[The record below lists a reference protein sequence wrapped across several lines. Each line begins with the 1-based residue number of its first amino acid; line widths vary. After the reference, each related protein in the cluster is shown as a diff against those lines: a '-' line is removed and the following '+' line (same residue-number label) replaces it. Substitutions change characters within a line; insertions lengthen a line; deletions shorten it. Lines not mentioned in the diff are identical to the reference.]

1 MSEFETNGR
10 PLWQW
15 SACDVAAAVKAGAT
29 SCEDVTSAAVERMR
43 ATNGKINAVVE
54 DLGDGALETARA
66 QDSAGPGQDQPMFGV
81 PVTIKENIDQKGH
94 STPNGVAALAETL
107 APGDAPVVSNFK
119 KAGAIPI
126 GRTNT
131 PEFSFRATTVNE
143 LHGRTFSPWNDWA
156 SAGGSS
162 GGASAGVMMGYG
174 PVAHGNDIGGSLR
187 FPAYA
192 CGAATVKPGLGRVPA
207 YNPSAPEERGLLA
220 QMMSVQGVIARE
232 VRDVRL
238 AMESLVSYDPHDPWM
253 VPAPFKGPELGGLPK
268 VGFSRETYGQDI
280 HPAVSAA
287 LDSARDCLLDAGYQV
302 EEIQTPDVQACGEA
316 GFRALMGEVKVFL
329 EADIRKDGSAAINS
343 IFDDYFEMFPPF
355 VGEDLLKIM
364 ARRNKFIRE
373 WTLLLSQY
381 PLVLTPFLLTPTFKW
396 DRDTEGPEGVQE
408 VLGAAFYS
416 YSMNFMG
423 LPAGNVP
430 ANYNDG
436 LPVGVQIVGQR
447 FREDLILDACEA
459 VEQRVGIMAHRLW
472 DEVEKA

>member
-1 MSEFETNGR
+1 MPDFENSNR
-10 PLWQW
+10 PMWQW
-15 SACDVAAAVKAGAT
+15 SACDTAQAVRAGAA
-29 SCEDVTSAAVERMR
+29 SCEDVVGAAVERMR

-54 DLGDGALETARA
+54 DLGDAALQSAQA
-66 QDSAGPGQDQPMFGV
+66 QDTAGAADDQPMFGV

-94 STPNGVAALAETL
+94 STPNGVAALAEAL
-107 APGDAPVVSNFK
+107 APGDSPVVTNFK
-119 KAGAIPI
+119 NAGAVPI

-143 LHGRTFSPWNDWA
+143 LHGRTYSPWNDWA

-162 GGASAGVMMGYG
+162 GGAAAAVMMGYG
-174 PVAHGNDIGGSLR
+174 SVAHGNDIGGSLR

-192 CGAATVKPGLGRVPA
+192 CGGATVKPGLGRVPA
-207 YNPSAPEERGLLA
+207 YNPSAPAERGPLA

-238 AMESLVSYDPHDPWM
+238 AMETLVSYDPHDPWM
-253 VPAPFKGPELGGLPK
+253 VPAPFNGPDLGGLPK
-268 VGFSRETYGQDI
+268 VGFSRESYGQEV

-287 LDSARDCLLDAGYQV
+287 LDTARDCLQEAGYDV
-302 EEIQTPDVQACGEA
+302 EEIETPNVQACGET
-316 GFRALMGEVKVFL
+316 GFRALMGEVKVFF
-329 EADIRKDGSAAINS
+329 EADIRKHGSADINS

-355 VGEDLLKIM
+355 AGEELLKVM
-364 ARRNKFIRE
+364 AERARFIRE
-373 WTLLLSQY
+373 WTVLLSRY
-381 PLVLTPFLLTPTFKW
+381 PLMLTPFMLTPTFKW
-396 DRDTEGPEGVQE
+396 DRDTEGQEGVHE

-416 YSMNFMG
+416 FSMNFMG

-436 LPVGVQIVGQR
+436 QPVGVQIVGQR

-459 VEQRVGIMAHRLW
+459 IEQRVGIMAHKLW
-472 DEVEKA
+472 DLGS

>member
-1 MSEFETNGR
+1 MAEFADTGR

-15 SACDVAAAVKAGAT
+15 SACEIAQAVANGAV
-29 SCEDVTSAAVERMR
+29 SCEDATSAAVDRMR

-54 DLGDGALETARA
+54 DLGDEAIEAARA
-66 QDSAGPGQDQPMFGV
+66 QDEAGAGESQPMFGV

-107 APGDAPVVSNFK
+107 APGDAPVVGNFK
-119 KAGAIPI
+119 KAGALPI

-162 GGASAGVMMGYG
+162 GGAAAAVMMGYG

-192 CGAATVKPGLGRVPA
+192 CGGATVKPGLGRVPA
-207 YNPSAPEERGLLA
+207 YNPSAPAERGPLA
-220 QMMSVQGVIARE
+220 QIMSVQGVIARE

-238 AMESLVSYDPHDPWM
+238 AMETLISYDPHDPWM
-253 VPAPFKGPELGGLPK
+253 VPAPFNGPDLGGLPK
-268 VGFSRETYGQDI
+268 IGFSRETYGHDL

-287 LDSARDCLLDAGYQV
+287 LDTARDCLIDAGYTI
-302 EEIQTPDVQACGEA
+302 EEIETPDVQACGET
-316 GFRALMGEVKVFL
+316 GFRALMGEVKVFF
-329 EADIRKDGSAAINS
+329 EGDIRKHGSTDINA

-355 VGEDLLKIM
+355 AGDELLKVM
-364 ARRNKFIRE
+364 AERARFVRE
-373 WTLLLSQY
+373 WTVLLDQY
-381 PLVLTPFLLTPTFKW
+381 PLVLTPFMLNPTFKW
-396 DRDTEGPEGVQE
+396 DRDTEGCEGVQE
-408 VLGAAFYS
+408 VLGTAFYS
-416 YSMNFMG
+416 FSMNFMG

-436 LPVGVQIVGQR
+436 LPVGVQLVGQR
-447 FREDLILDACEA
+447 FREDLILEACEA
-459 VEQRVGIMAHRLW
+459 IEARVGVMAHKLW
-472 DEVEKA
+472 ARQVS